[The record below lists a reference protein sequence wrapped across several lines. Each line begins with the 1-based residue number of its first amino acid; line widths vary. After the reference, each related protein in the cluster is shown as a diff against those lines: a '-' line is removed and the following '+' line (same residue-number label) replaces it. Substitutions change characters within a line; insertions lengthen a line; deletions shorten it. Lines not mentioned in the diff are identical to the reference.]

1 MENRDNYSRNQCTL
15 VIRVDGE
22 ELEVPCNFGLSAD
35 EIKVIYPYL
44 ANLANTQIT
53 NPAIELHEK
62 VKAGA
67 YEDLTD
73 EEYAELI
80 EKTRKQSSYWYSK
93 SKASLLELA
102 IRFAL
107 DIKFKGI
114 QEIQD
119 AFSTVTPFDRIKTE
133 KTVSSEEATQILK
146 DAGMASDAE
155 TKVDTEDE
163 KDVEMGSA
171 GNVSVDIYG
180 TGDAGDFLSKELDD
194 MNAANAED
202 RFQKIVD
209 GEKPDLPERYQ
220 SNYKPEGFKEG
231 QIGEDGLLDLYADN
245 GSADAI
251 FGDEP
256 DDGSTS
262 AEIFAEDEKAS
273 DADEQEDVPD
283 EEDDLGEEDEDYSP
297 EPEFEE
303 DELGESED

>member
-22 ELEVPCNFGLSAD
+22 ELEVPCNFGLSAE

-44 ANLANTQIT
+44 ANLANTQIV
-53 NPAIELHEK
+53 NPAIEFAK
-62 VKAGA
+62 KSKSGA
-67 YEDLTD
+67 YDALTE
-73 EEYAELI
+73 EEYAELVDQI
-80 EKTRKQSSYWYSK
+80 HKQSGYWYSK
-93 SKASLLELA
+93 SKASLLDLA

-146 DAGMASDAE
+146 DAGMGADAE
-155 TKVDTEDE
+155 TKVDTDDE
-163 KDVEMGSA
+163 KDVERGSA
-171 GNVSVDIYG
+171 GNVPVDIYG
-180 TGDAGDFLSKELDD
+180 TGDAGDFLSKELDE

-209 GEKPDLPERYQ
+209 GERPELPERYQ
-220 SNYKPEGFKEG
+220 SNYKPEGFQDG
-231 QIGEDGLLDLYADN
+231 QIGEDGLLDLYATN
-245 GSADAI
+245 GSADTI
-251 FGDEP
+251 FGDKP

-262 AEIFAEDEKAS
+262 AEIFAEDEEAS
-273 DADEQEDVPD
+273 DEDAEQEEIPADEDGPD
-283 EEDDLGEEDEDYSP
+283 EDF
-297 EPEFEE
+297 EPDFSDE

>member
-15 VIRVDGE
+15 MIRVDGE
-22 ELEVPCNFGLSAD
+22 ELEVPCNFGLSAQ

-44 ANLANTQIT
+44 ANLANTKIA
-53 NPAIELHEK
+53 NPAIEFSK
-62 VKAGA
+62 KAKTGA
-67 YEDLTD
+67 YDALTD
-73 EEYAELI
+73 EEYTALVDQVH
-80 EKTRKQSSYWYSK
+80 KQSGYWYSK
-93 SKASLLELA
+93 SEASLLDLA
-102 IRFAL
+102 IRFAM

-119 AFSTVTPFDRIKTE
+119 VFSTVTPFERIKTE

-146 DAGMASDAE
+146 DAGMGADAE
-155 TKVDTEDE
+155 TNVDTEDE
-163 KDVEMGSA
+163 KDVERGSA
-171 GNVSVDIYG
+171 GNVPVDIYG
-180 TGDAGDFLSKELDD
+180 TGDAGDFLSKELDE

-209 GEKPDLPERYQ
+209 GEKPELPERYQ
-220 SNYKPEGFKEG
+220 SNYKPSGFREG
-231 QIGEDGLLDLYADN
+231 QIGEDGLLDLYATN

-262 AEIFAEDEKAS
+262 EELLAEDKAAS
-273 DADEQEDVPD
+273 DEDGEQEEIPADEDGP
-283 EEDDLGEEDEDYSP
+283 DEDYIP
-297 EPEFEE
+297 GPEFEDE